1 MASSTALQTVLAH
14 FGIVAPAPRD
24 VVFLTGAGISAPSPT
39 DYPLGSELHELLL
52 SAFTDLD
59 RADVATASS
68 GIPFE
73 VTCQIMG
80 DTFSKS
86 TLSLSVD
93 VFWNLV
99 SQLFIFDDRWMQSN
113 DLHAY
118 FRSHL
123 RAGGTH
129 LTANIDQ
136 FLELDEL
143 SHLVRTTRGFD
154 AGDLIDQFNPT
165 LYKFHGDCNRDF
177 IGEQGFQFNA
187 IARGFS
193 PIVQKVW
200 DDLLSKASLVVFC
213 GYGGVDQFDV
223 VPYFAAKPAM
233 SINCSALWLQH
244 ADQVP
249 VQMGS
254 VGHMP
259 ADMMLSKF
267 RLSSVI
273 KGLAGFVLN
282 ELLPTMPQIAQMRR
296 IGGYRNEVRQLVQQS
311 VALYAASSK
320 DFDLLKQA
328 AGAAIRIILRPPSYS
343 STP

>member
-1 MASSTALQTVLAH
+1 
-14 FGIVAPAPRD
+14 
-24 VVFLTGAGISAPSPT
+24 
-39 DYPLGSELHELLL
+39 
-52 SAFTDLD
+52 
-59 RADVATASS
+59 
-68 GIPFE
+68 
-73 VTCQIMG
+73 
-80 DTFSKS
+80 
-86 TLSLSVD
+86 
-93 VFWNLV
+93 
-99 SQLFIFDDRWMQSN
+99 MQSN